1 MPSWRKGKRI
11 GYCLNDKKKK
21 KLNFQGFEDLCRKR
35 GYEVTEIDLAKP
47 LREQGPFDVI
57 IHKLSDLILESGY
70 NSQSHQLIRDFQTYV
85 ETYSSII
92 LLDPFPAVRP
102 LLDRFESYRLLQDLQ
117 DQDSCI
123 FFPPYVELNSGTE
136 REAAAWIREQGL
148 TFPLICKTRVAHGP
162 SSHEMA
168 LIFNEEGLEEVSAP
182 CLLQSFINHDAV
194 LFKVFVVGS
203 SHFVVRRPSLK
214 NFPRGESARKSIFFN
229 SCSVSKPESCSRLTE
244 LDEAT
249 LEPTP
254 PSDNVVCRAVR
265 GLRSALGLS
274 LFGLDLIVEKQ
285 TGRCAV
291 IDVNAFPGYE
301 GVPEF
306 FSALLNHI
314 ETLLE
319 SHEQA
324 ARARVLMA
332 EYSLHQRA
340 PHVDTT
346 QESTH
351 DTDPRAPWLTNS
363 LETPK
368 SAPAES
374 SFLTFTVLPAMLS
387 RH

>member
-11 GYCLNDKKKK
+11 GYCLTDKKKK
-21 KLNFQGFEDLCRKR
+21 KLNFQGFEDLC
-35 GYEVTEIDLAKP
+35 
-47 LREQGPFDVI
+47 
-57 IHKLSDLILESGY
+57 
-70 NSQSHQLIRDFQTYV
+70 SQSHQLIRDFQTYV

-92 LLDPFPAVRP
+92 LLDPFPAVRL
-102 LLDRFESYRLLQDLQ
+102 LLDRFESCRLLRELQ
-117 DQDSCI
+117 DQGVRFWGVLVKPGWPVSSCDL
-123 FFPPYVELNSGTE
+123 PPELTE
-136 REAAAWIREQGL
+136 AVPSFESHTRGGRCRTREEGWPGDQSI
-148 TFPLICKTRVAHGP
+148 
-162 SSHEMA
+162 SMA
-168 LIFNEEGLEEVSAP
+168 LIFNEEGLGEVSAP
-182 CLLQSFINHDAV
+182 CLLQSFVNHDAV

-229 SCSVSKPESCSRLTE
+229 SHSVSKPESCSRLTE
-244 LDEAT
+244 VSTGAGRPQDGAR
-249 LEPTP
+249 
-254 PSDNVVCRAVR
+254 SVRA
-265 GLRSALGLS
+265 LRSALGLS
-274 LFGLDLIVEKQ
+274 LFGVDLIVEKQ
-285 TGRCAV
+285 TGRCVA

-324 ARARVLMA
+324 ARARVLVA

-340 PHVDTT
+340 PHVHTA

-351 DTDPRAPWLTNS
+351 DTDPRAPWLANS

-374 SFLTFTVLPAMLS
+374 SFFTFAVLPAMLS
-387 RH
+387 QH

>member
-1 MPSWRKGKRI
+1 MPSWTKGKRI

-47 LREQGPFDVI
+47 LCGQGPFDVI
-57 IHKLSDLILESGY
+57 IHKLSDLILESSY
-70 NSQSHQLIRDFQTYV
+70 DSQSHQLIRDFQAYV
-85 ETYSSII
+85 ETYPSII
-92 LLDPFPAVRP
+92 LLDPLPAVRP
-102 LLDRFESYRLLQDLQ
+102 LLDRFESSRLLQDLQ
-117 DQDSCI
+117 YQDNCI
-123 FFPPYVELNSGTE
+123 FSPPYVELNSGSG
-136 REAAAWIREQGL
+136 RDAVARIREHGL

-162 SSHEMA
+162 SSHEMV
-168 LIFNEEGLEEVSAP
+168 LIFNEEGLGEVNAS
-182 CLLQSFINHDAV
+182 CLLQSFVNHDAV

-214 NFPRGESARKSIFFN
+214 NFPRGQSARRSIFFN
-229 SCSVSKPESCSRLTE
+229 SHDVSKPESCSHLTE

-254 PSDNVVCRAVR
+254 PSDSIVCRAVR

-274 LFGLDLIVEKQ
+274 LFGVDLIVDKQ
-285 TGRCAV
+285 TGQCMA

-324 ARARVLMA
+324 ARVLMA
-332 EYSLHQRA
+332 EYSLHRDMA
-340 PHVDTT
+340 

-351 DTDPRAPWLTNS
+351 EQAHDTGPGAPWMDSS
-363 LETPK
+363 LQTPK
-368 SAPAES
+368 PAPAES
-374 SFLTFTVLPAMLS
+374 SFFTLTVLPAVLS
-387 RH
+387 QH